1 MRRIIFLFFLLCGMV
16 GNLMAQDFDDEV
28 SPQAKAAAAMRT
40 KRYREAEN
48 LYRQMLEKNPESMTY
63 KHMLSHSLI
72 LQERYGE
79 SDSLL
84 RVAYL
89 QDSMHPGTFW
99 YFGISAERQAQYDR
113 AGTGTATIHA
123 AVAAR

>member
-1 MRRIIFLFFLLCGMV
+1 MA
-16 GNLMAQDFDDEV
+16 GNLLAQDFDDEV

-48 LYRQMLEKNPESMTY
+48 LYLQMLEKNPESMTY

-72 LQERYGE
+72 LQERYRE

-89 QDSMHPGTFW
+89 QDSAHPGTFW
-99 YFGISAERQAQYDR
+99 YFGISRR
-113 AGTGTATIHA
+113 AAGSI
-123 AVAAR
+123 

>member
-1 MRRIIFLFFLLCGMV
+1 
-16 GNLMAQDFDDEV
+16 MAQDFDDEV

-99 YFGISAERQAQYDR
+99 YFGKIGS
-113 AGTGTATIHA
+113 TN
-123 AVAAR
+123 VKSFNSV

>member
-1 MRRIIFLFFLLCGMV
+1 MA
-16 GNLMAQDFDDEV
+16 GNLLAQDFDDEV

-99 YFGISAERQAQYDR
+99 YFGISAERQDQYDR
-113 AGTGTATIHA
+113 AYGCLLYTSPSP
-123 AVAAR
+123 RD